1 MAREGSASQWRG
13 SRCATHW
20 EEGGSD
26 TDVQGRVLWLLSFRE
41 LEGCRA
47 VKQGEQRC
55 SWQEVQRQEI
65 TETLHLSHNKRLV
78 RRCSSITIIL
88 ASETVGYT

>member
-1 MAREGSASQWRG
+1 M
-13 SRCATHW
+13 
-20 EEGGSD
+20 
-26 TDVQGRVLWLLSFRE
+26 QGRKLWCLSSRE

-65 TETLHLSHNKRLV
+65 SELLHLAHNKGLDGH
-78 RRCSSITIIL
+78 CSCIIVIL
-88 ASETVGYT
+88 ASETVENT